1 MDCSQSSITYEH
13 ERMAIDP
20 EDTGDLQHDVAR
32 RLILSREAVGME
44 QQDFADLAGLSQPR
58 LSQYETGTRM
68 LTLRA
73 AMMIC
78 ERHLLTLD
86 WLFRGDPSSLPGNIR
101 DKINSQRRSKR

>member
-1 MDCSQSSITYEH
+1 
-13 ERMAIDP
+13 MAIDP
-20 EDTGDLQHDVAR
+20 EDTGDLKQDVAR
-32 RLILSREAVGME
+32 RLILSREATKME
-44 QQDFADLAGLSQPR
+44 QQEFADLAGLSQPR
-58 LSQYETGTRM
+58 LSQYETATRM

-101 DKINSQRRSKR
+101 DEINRLRRTRR